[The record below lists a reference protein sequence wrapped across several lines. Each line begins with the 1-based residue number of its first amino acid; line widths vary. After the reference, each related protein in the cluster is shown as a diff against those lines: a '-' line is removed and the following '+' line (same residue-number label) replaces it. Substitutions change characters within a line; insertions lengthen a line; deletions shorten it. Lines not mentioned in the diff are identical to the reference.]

1 VLAIECDG
9 ASYHSSPTARDRDR
23 LRQAQLE
30 NLGWRF
36 HRIWLTDWFMRK
48 DEEVRRAV
56 ETFHKAV
63 EYADHKDLNGAGAD
77 GPPAATSS
85 ARKEAIGNSSQV
97 PQSTGHRKPRP
108 YIPRKATIDDYSSNE
123 LVELVRWVISDGQ
136 LRTDEQIM
144 EEILPELGFSRRGV
158 RIETAIRDA
167 IRRSLP

>member
-1 VLAIECDG
+1 MPPDKPLNARAGNLACVTDQNWYR
-9 ASYHSSPTARDRDR
+9 AFQAALQPDAPRPRHHAALRWAPDRRPRATGR
-23 LRQAQLE
+23 LR
-30 NLGWRF
+30 
-36 HRIWLTDWFMRK
+36 
-48 DEEVRRAV
+48 
-56 ETFHKAV
+56 
-63 EYADHKDLNGAGAD
+63 
-77 GPPAATSS
+77 AAS